1 MRTSDQRLKDRFKER
16 LCGIFQLE
24 SGNFESLRDNLIS
37 RYTIIKPFLLD
48 KRQTALIKRMSSQIP
63 DENAYFNSLA
73 QGFMGKPLTDLEDQ
87 DEIALY
93 HMVSKQLEE
102 FDNLLDISGNNIDY
116 KKEKAIKISIYASD
130 GENSER
136 QLILN
141 KKQIA
146 AIDKQKMHLSKFLG
160 AIDDPKVIEGL
171 LIQTLKELNNGE

>member
-1 MRTSDQRLKDRFKER
+1 MKEALKK
-16 LCGIFQLE
+16 
-24 SGNFESLRDNLIS
+24 
-37 RYTIIKPFLLD
+37 
-48 KRQTALIKRMSSQIP
+48 
-63 DENAYFNSLA
+63 
-73 QGFMGKPLTDLEDQ
+73 
-87 DEIALY
+87 
-93 HMVSKQLEE
+93 VSIDYQAPVIYPS
-102 FDNLLDISGNNIDY
+102 DISGNNIDY